1 MLVIAAICNSVK
13 LFVLRQSNIIN
24 EMNKTEFIKRL
35 SERLSLP
42 PHAISCFLDA
52 FHEELANVFKEDNR
66 LIMQGMGAYSLWNQ
80 AERNG
85 HNPKTGEKCVIP
97 ARKSIR
103 FRPGKGLL
111 EKLNQAKV

>member
-1 MLVIAAICNSVK
+1 
-13 LFVLRQSNIIN
+13 
-24 EMNKTEFIKRL
+24 MNKTEFIKRL

-66 LIMQGMGAYSLWNQ
+66 LIMQGMGSYYLWNKT
-80 AERNG
+80 ERKG
-85 HNPKTGEKCVIP
+85 HNPKTGEKCLIP
-97 ARKSIR
+97 SKRSIK

-111 EKLNQAKV
+111 EKLNRDRV